1 MAEAVIRVGG
11 DERYRFHVSY
21 GEAVDV
27 EINGRKRASCRVAAA
42 ELKGNVTAP
51 PNPPIAEVGEGVD
64 RRQERNVT
72 AIMEAAHRIER
83 NVRKCSE
90 SALESAQTATKACG
104 QANEMV
110 KEVRTL
116 HERTEQK
123 ADRAVTEATKMA
135 HGAMDYR
142 DAAERFRDECREITE
157 NYGEQSETIQEL
169 RAENKRLRN
178 QLKERG

>member
-51 PNPPIAEVGEGVD
+51 PAPPTAEVAEGVD
-64 RRQERNVT
+64 RRQERHV
-72 AIMEAAHRIER
+72 EAMVESVSRLHDATKVSTENARGF
-83 NVRKCSE
+83 SE
-90 SALESAQTATKACG
+90 SALESAQAASAHCG
-104 QANEMV
+104 QTDEMV
-110 KEVRTL
+110 KEARTL
-116 HERTEQK
+116 NGQTAE
-123 ADRAVTEATKMA
+123 
-135 HGAMDYR
+135 YR
-142 DAAERFRDECREITE
+142 DQAERYRDECREITQ

-169 RAENKRLRN
+169 RAVNKLQRDEIERLSKLLSGRP
-178 QLKERG
+178 